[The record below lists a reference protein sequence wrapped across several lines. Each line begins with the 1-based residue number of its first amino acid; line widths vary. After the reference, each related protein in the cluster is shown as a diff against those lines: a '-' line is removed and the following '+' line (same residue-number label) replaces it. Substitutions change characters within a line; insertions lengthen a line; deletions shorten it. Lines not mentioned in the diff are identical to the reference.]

1 MEDTM
6 LRRLLQTSPA
16 RVVAGFSIALVAA
29 ACGESPTEQTWMEP
43 ALAVVQG
50 FGADP
55 TAACSP
61 ISSFL
66 LIADNGGLEVGS
78 VRVANNESNLF
89 VTFETDEW
97 QVTETHLFVGTAVSD
112 IPTARGGNPLPGK
125 FPYMN
130 QHGTGTTSYTYA
142 VPLSELGGAESIIVA
157 AHADIALGELEEGAW
172 GEGDMIVPD
181 KSWGMYFAYQIV
193 DCASGLI
200 GIEGGVLESEG
211 VTVTI
216 PEGALDASEEISF
229 HSVDASSLP
238 EGAIEGTAYDFR
250 PDGLVFNDPGVEIVV
265 EYDDTGMTV
274 AEEEA
279 LALFLLNDG
288 VWERVE
294 DSAVNPLENTIT
306 AWVTHFSV
314 YAVVPAVA
322 ELSLSVTPQP
332 VQEQEQLT
340 HDVSI
345 ENLSGS
351 QLTGLEVRVL
361 AKGLVNTP
369 QAPSY
374 CSALGIDSG
383 PDAPALLFICTL
395 DVATGATEDFQVS
408 LRPQAGAQGTVI
420 ESHAEF
426 DYGTQTASSPIVTT
440 TVEAPT
446 GGADLSVS
454 IVDTPDPVTAGSTL
468 SYDLMVANAGPDG
481 VTDVTVGFKI
491 YHASLLPSPITFS
504 TGCSLFGKTADHYLV
519 LCELASL
526 PASGDHTFTIDLE
539 PTDLGTLTSEASI
552 DSWTGPADPNL
563 ADNEDTEETTVEAPT
578 GGADLSV
585 SIVDTP
591 DPVTA
596 GSTLSYDLMVANA
609 GPDGVT
615 DVTVGFKIYHAS
627 LLPSPIT
634 FSTGCSLFGKTA
646 DHYLVLCELAS
657 LPASSNHTF
666 TIDLEPTDLGTLTSE
681 ASIDSWT
688 GPADPNLAD
697 NEDTEETTVEAPT
710 GGADLSI
717 SIVDTPDP
725 VTAGS
730 TLSYDL
736 MVANAGPDGVTDVT
750 VGFKIYH
757 ASLLP
762 SPMTFS
768 TGCSLFGKA
777 ADHYLVLCQ
786 LASLPSS
793 SNHTFTIDL
802 EPTDLGTLTSEA
814 SIDSWTGPADPN
826 LADNEDTEDTEV
838 VSATGLDGHVLFT
851 SNRDGSNDVYV
862 KNLASGAVT
871 RLTAGENAI
880 TAEWS
885 PDGTKVAYASQPA
898 TGNDYDIRVLTIAT
912 MQIETVAT
920 GFRAHNP
927 TWSPDGTR
935 LAYTSNDGVTL
946 DWDIHVV
953 DLNTLSDVV
962 VADSDETDREPAW
975 SPDGTR
981 IAFQRDYGFGVF
993 EVLSV
998 DLASDVT
1005 SLLYAGTIED
1015 LAWSPDG
1022 SKIAG
1027 RQWKNQTPVYEIVVL
1042 DLGTNV
1048 LSTITTEESIATD
1061 PIWSPSGGQLVFS
1074 LRDPT
1079 TGTYDIHVVGATGG
1093 SISLVESS
1101 PANDF
1106 SAGWRLAY

>member
-6 LRRLLQTSPA
+6 LRRLVQTSPA

-491 YHASLLPSPITFS
+491 YHASLLPSP
-504 TGCSLFGKTADHYLV
+504 
-519 LCELASL
+519 
-526 PASGDHTFTIDLE
+526 
-539 PTDLGTLTSEASI
+539 
-552 DSWTGPADPNL
+552 
-563 ADNEDTEETTVEAPT
+563 
-578 GGADLSV
+578 
-585 SIVDTP
+585 
-591 DPVTA
+591 
-596 GSTLSYDLMVANA
+596 
-609 GPDGVT
+609 
-615 DVTVGFKIYHAS
+615 
-627 LLPSPIT
+627 
-634 FSTGCSLFGKTA
+634 
-646 DHYLVLCELAS
+646 
-657 LPASSNHTF
+657 
-666 TIDLEPTDLGTLTSE
+666 
-681 ASIDSWT
+681 
-688 GPADPNLAD
+688 
-697 NEDTEETTVEAPT
+697 
-710 GGADLSI
+710 
-717 SIVDTPDP
+717 
-725 VTAGS
+725 
-730 TLSYDL
+730 
-736 MVANAGPDGVTDVT
+736 
-750 VGFKIYH
+750 
-757 ASLLP
+757 
-762 SPMTFS
+762 MTFS